1 MSKMNNQE
9 IRDMQ
14 RDDRN
19 YGDMTDKKRVVQ
31 KDKSQKHRQNFR
43 HMSVA
48 DVMSMNEDEDYDFED
63 EFEPH

>member
-31 KDKSQKHRQNFR
+31 KDKSQKYRQNFR
-43 HMSVA
+43 HMRVE
-48 DVMSMNEDEDYDFED
+48 DVMAMSEDEDYDFED

>member
-1 MSKMNNQE
+1 MSKMNNQD

-31 KDKSQKHRQNFR
+31 KDKSQKYRQNFR

-63 EFEPH
+63 EYEPH

>member
-31 KDKSQKHRQNFR
+31 KDKSQKYRQNFR
-43 HMSVA
+43 HMRVE
-48 DVMSMNEDEDYDFED
+48 DVMAMSEDYDYDFED